1 MTTIVLLSNSMVKK
15 QAFFTS
21 NFGKIT
27 QHIKCINAKTD
38 TPQPIGNKN
47 GYLVACQRINN
58 YIAEHYDMKNIIIA
72 IESYLDKV
80 DDIWYDKCVVVIRWK
95 DTIIHTVSKTLVS
108 FDNSLMDMLIQNSKE
123 MPHGRDVTLGSI
135 IGDIYNTASDNWYEC
150 YNKFDRVH
158 HIKETI
164 NQIIIDNKLKKLVYD
179 NIPKIQDFP
188 KKGILFSDVISMFS
202 DKLIVSIIMYYIK
215 QLIIIDRE
223 FDEAYDYIIGL
234 ESRGFIIGSM
244 IANELG
250 CGFVPIRKAG
260 KLPGETYQAKYIKE
274 YGEDVFEIQK
284 NALRENARILV
295 VDDILATGG
304 SLMAAKELLSNY
316 SNIQID
322 YFVMEDVLHTFK
334 DENVMTLF

>member
-38 TPQPIGNKN
+38 TPQPIGEKN

-58 YIAEHYDMKNIIIA
+58 YIIEYYDVKNIIIA

-80 DDIWYDKCVVVIRWK
+80 DDVWYDKCVVVIRWK

-108 FDNSLMDMLIQNSKE
+108 FDNRLMDMLFQNSKE
-123 MPHGRDVTLGSI
+123 MPHGRDITLGSI
-135 IGDIYNTASDNWYEC
+135 IADIYNTASDNWYEC

-158 HIKETI
+158 HIKETL
-164 NQIIIDNKLKKLVYD
+164 NQLIENELKKLVYD

-188 KKGILFSDVISMFS
+188 KKGIIFSDVISMFS
-202 DKLIVSIIMYYIK
+202 DGMIKSIIMYYIK
-215 QLIIIDRE
+215 RAINTEIN
-223 FDEAYDYIIGL
+223 YDYIVGL

-244 IANELG
+244 IANDLE

-284 NALRENARILV
+284 NALKENASVLV

-316 SNIQID
+316 KNIMVK
-322 YFVMEDVLHTFK
+322 YFVIEDVLHTFK
-334 DENVMTLF
+334 GETIITLF

>member
-1 MTTIVLLSNSMVKK
+1 MTIIVLLSNSMVKK

-38 TPQPIGNKN
+38 TPQPIGDKN

-58 YIAEHYDMKNIIIA
+58 YIAEYYDMKNIIIA

-80 DDIWYDKCVVVIRWK
+80 DDTWYDKCVVVIRWK

-215 QLIIIDRE
+215 KIICIDRE

-260 KLPGETYQAKYIKE
+260 KLPGETYQVKYIKE

-284 NALRENARILV
+284 NALRENARVLV

-334 DENVMTLF
+334 GENVMTLF

>member
-21 NFGKIT
+21 NFRKIA
-27 QHIKCINAKTD
+27 QQIKCINAKTD
-38 TPQPIGNKN
+38 TPQPIGDQN

-58 YIAEHYDMKNIIIA
+58 YIAEHYDVKNIIIA

-80 DDIWYDKCVVVIRWK
+80 DDVWYDKCVVVIRWK
-95 DTIIHTVSKTLVS
+95 DTVIHTVSKTLVS
-108 FDNSLMDMLIQNSKE
+108 FDNSLMDMLFQNSKD

-135 IGDIYNTASDNWYEC
+135 IGDIYNTAGDNWYEC

-158 HIKETI
+158 HIKETL
-164 NQIIIDNKLKKLVYD
+164 NQLIDDNKLKKLVYD
-179 NIPKIQDFP
+179 NIPKYPDFP
-188 KKGILFSDVISMFS
+188 KKGIIFSDVISMFS
-202 DKLIVSIIMYYIK
+202 DGLIKSIIMYCIK
-215 QLIIIDRE
+215 QAINTEIN
-223 FDEAYDYIIGL
+223 YDYNYIVGL

-284 NALRENARILV
+284 NALRENARVLV

-316 SNIQID
+316 SNIRID
-322 YFVMEDVLHTFK
+322 YFVIEDVLHTFK
-334 DENVMTLF
+334 GESIITLF